1 MSPRATRKPNLLQ
14 VDPGREFMG
23 VVNQLLAKH
32 NVQVRRGRVGSHRE
46 QGIVERFNRTLAE
59 RLFGAQYAQE
69 LLLAARKSSERSAEW
84 GRALPEVVAAV
95 NGEETRLLG
104 KKLNDAI
111 KDTSLCILRRCQLTV
126 LLASKNPCFHP
137 RRLWLFVCAG

>member
-23 VVNQLLAKH
+23 AVNQLLAKH

-69 LLLAARKSSERSAEW
+69 LLMAARGSSERSADW
-84 GRALPEVVAAV
+84 VRALPEVLAALNDEV
-95 NGEETRLLG
+95 TRLTG
-104 KKLNDAI
+104 KKPADAI
-111 KDTSLCILRRCQLTV
+111 KAAKVAHSPSLPAPRVDGLREPILD
-126 LLASKNPCFHP
+126 S
-137 RRLWLFVCAG
+137 